1 MFYFQ
6 KQSKLLNIYDTQTEM
21 WWSTSLSVP
30 GTRSSE
36 KSLFIVLTH
45 SHYIYLNEVLD
56 QFLPNVWYY
65 INSFKKYTSSIW
77 SDNVKR
83 FQLTLL
89 CFNSFISIFF
99 NKSVSLHSLPPLTN

>member
-6 KQSKLLNIYDTQTEM
+6 KQSKLLNIYGTQTKM

-45 SHYIYLNEVLD
+45 LHYIYLNDVFG
-56 QFLPNVWYY
+56 QFLPKIWYY
-65 INSFKKYTSSIW
+65 INSFKKIQYPVFGQTMLNLFSW
-77 SDNVKR
+77 
-83 FQLTLL
+83 L
-89 CFNSFISIFF
+89 CFAST
-99 NKSVSLHSLPPLTN
+99 VL